1 MSTSGQSSV
10 IFSRYANALIELAEE
25 KKVLKDVEKDLGEL
39 SAMIDGSEDLKFLIE
54 SPLNDPKTQMDAIV
68 AIASKAKFAEITQS
82 FLGVVAQNGRLEL
95 LPGIIKAVN
104 TAMDKRRGAITVDVQ
119 VAQDM
124 SAKQQKALEDALSKA
139 IGKDVAINARVEP
152 SILGGIIVTVGS
164 HMIDDSVRRKLE
176 RLKVSMGSSANENIS
191 LKEVS

>member
-1 MSTSGQSSV
+1 MATSGQSSV
-10 IFSRYANALIELAEE
+10 IYSRYANALIELAEE

-39 SAMIDGSEDLKFLIE
+39 SAMIGDSDDLAFLID
-54 SPLNDPKTQMDAIV
+54 SPLNDTKSQTEAIT
-68 AIASKAKFAEITQS
+68 AIAKKAKFAEITQS

-95 LPGIIKAVN
+95 LRGIIKAVN
-104 TAMDKRRGAITVDVQ
+104 AALDKRRGAVTVDVQ

-124 SAKQQKALEDALSKA
+124 SAKQKKALEDALSKA

-164 HMIDDSVRRKLE
+164 HMIDDSVRRQLE
-176 RLKVSMGSSANENIS
+176 RLRVSMGSGANENIS

>member
-1 MSTSGQSSV
+1 MARSGQCSL
-10 IFSRYANALIELAEE
+10 INNRYANALIELAED

-39 SAMIDGSEDLKFLIE
+39 SAMIDDSDDLAFLIE
-54 SPLNDPKTQMDAIV
+54 SPLNDTKAQAKGIV
-68 AIASKAKFAEITQS
+68 AIAEKAKFHKITQS
-82 FLGVVAQNGRLEL
+82 FLGVVAHNGRIGL
-95 LPGIIKAVN
+95 LRGIIKAVN
-104 TAMDKRRGAITVDVQ
+104 SNLDKRRGAVTVDVQ

-139 IGKDVAINARVEP
+139 IGKDVAIDARVEP

-176 RLKVSMGSSANENIS
+176 RLKVSMGTGANENIS

>member
-1 MSTSGQSSV
+1 MATSGQSSV
-10 IFSRYANALIELAEE
+10 IYSRYANALIELAEE
-25 KKVLKDVEKDLGEL
+25 KKVLKNVEKDLGEL
-39 SAMIDGSEDLKFLIE
+39 AAMIDDSADLASLID
-54 SPLNDPKTQMDAIV
+54 SPLNDDKTQSEAIV
-68 AIASKAKFAEITQS
+68 AIAEKAKFNDITKS
-82 FLGVVAQNGRLEL
+82 FLGVVALNGRLEL
-95 LPGIIKAVN
+95 LRGIIKAVN
-104 TAMDKRRGAITVDVQ
+104 TALDKRRGAVTVDVQ

-139 IGKDVAINARVEP
+139 IGKDVAVNARVEP